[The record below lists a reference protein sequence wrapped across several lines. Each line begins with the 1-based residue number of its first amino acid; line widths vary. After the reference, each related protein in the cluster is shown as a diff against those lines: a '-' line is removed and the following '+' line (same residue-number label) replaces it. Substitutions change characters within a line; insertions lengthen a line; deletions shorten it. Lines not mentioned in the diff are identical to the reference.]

1 MTDHAKELEEL
12 ALTAFGSSAD
22 ALLLRAAT
30 ELRLLEAERE
40 ALLMQLEACLFGLAN
55 IRKALG
61 LHRDSNENLLEEI
74 AKLKAENARLQKLV
88 DDCAPFLEDGET
100 PEEGLCRY
108 DHNYAN
114 LWHSIE
120 AKN

>member
-1 MTDHAKELEEL
+1 MTDPAKELEEL

-22 ALLLRAAT
+22 ALLLRAAA
-30 ELRLLEAERE
+30 ELRRLQA
-40 ALLMQLEACLFGLAN
+40 
-55 IRKALG
+55 
-61 LHRDSNENLLEEI
+61 D
-74 AKLKAENARLQKLV
+74 NARLQKLV

-108 DHNYAN
+108 DTNYAN